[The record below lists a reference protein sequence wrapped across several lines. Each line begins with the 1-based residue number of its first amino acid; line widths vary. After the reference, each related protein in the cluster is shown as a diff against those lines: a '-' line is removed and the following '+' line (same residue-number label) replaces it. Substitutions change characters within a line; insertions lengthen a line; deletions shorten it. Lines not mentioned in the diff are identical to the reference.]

1 MGVQILRLEGHGGER
16 WSADALADDEWW
28 EHVTTVRVE
37 AEASDTE
44 GHGSSSIVSVVAY
57 AGDDVEGHAI
67 TLRFSTAGEA
77 QHFRRLIAASVI
89 VATLGLG
96 APGLAA
102 AAPTA
107 AADRAPDGWVQPT
120 ESVTEWHASGTSYRI
135 ADGEKRALPT
145 RSAPGVSDDTPS
157 STDSRPRQ
165 APL

>member
-89 VATLGLG
+89 VAPSANRCWFGLVMEICGGKLDTTVTCRCASELRPTL
-96 APGLAA
+96 
-102 AAPTA
+102 
-107 AADRAPDGWVQPT
+107 
-120 ESVTEWHASGTSYRI
+120 S
-135 ADGEKRALPT
+135 
-145 RSAPGVSDDTPS
+145 
-157 STDSRPRQ
+157 
-165 APL
+165 